1 MNQIEVIEKISK
13 LFLKSFE
20 TLRFDINSRVKVWK
34 SDEKISIEVPDFSSI
49 LEEYKKVSTQEV
61 IQFLQSQSEAVEN
74 GEMSPIEAYR
84 RLRGLKEI
92 IDTCIWDIESDVKAE
107 ITRNPKD
114 YFDFS
119 LSTRRTLQYKQCEVY
134 NQKQEELKAIEEKI
148 KIATEMHAK
157 WDTYVDSDGVI
168 IEPVEVKYTEVLT
181 YKPKR

>member
-1 MNQIEVIEKISK
+1 MKTIENFFIYVRKNLLVETDDDVNFNELETAYYDFLEKEWITPIK
-13 LFLKSFE
+13 
-20 TLRFDINSRVKVWK
+20 
-34 SDEKISIEVPDFSSI
+34 
-49 LEEYKKVSTQEV
+49 EV

-92 IDTCIWDIESDVKAE
+92 IDTCIWEIESDVKAE

-119 LSTRRTLQYKQCEVY
+119 LSTRRTLQFKQCEAY

-148 KIATEMHAK
+148 KRATEMKEK
-157 WDTYVDSDGVI
+157 WDTYIDADGVI

>member
-1 MNQIEVIEKISK
+1 MEKI
-13 LFLKSFE
+13 
-20 TLRFDINSRVKVWK
+20 T
-34 SDEKISIEVPDFSSI
+34 
-49 LEEYKKVSTQEV
+49 TQEV

-74 GEMSPIEAYR
+74 GDMSSIEAYR

-92 IDTCIWDIESDVKAE
+92 IDTCIWEIESDVKAE

-119 LSTRRTLQYKQCEVY
+119 LSTRRTLQFKQCEAY

-148 KIATEMHAK
+148 KRATEMHEK
-157 WDTYVDSDGVI
+157 WDTYIDADGVI

-181 YKPKR
+181 YKQKR